1 MEFVRKNVKVCTIF
15 SENGEI
21 VPKALW
27 FGGEYFEI
35 TAVLSV
41 RKKCPMSVG
50 CIAPF
55 EFTVRISGSEKK
67 IYYEKSTDL
76 WFVAAK
82 IENEKESAEVLK
94 TENATR
100 QSNTSQRS

>member
-1 MEFVRKNVKVCTIF
+1 MFCCIIDAEVSLVEFIRKNIKVCAVF

-55 EFTVRISGSEKK
+55 EFTVRIFGAEKK

-76 WFVAAK
+76 WFVVAK
-82 IENEKESAEVLK
+82 VESEPNDSEASDG
-94 TENATR
+94 T
-100 QSNTSQRS
+100 

>member
-1 MEFVRKNVKVCTIF
+1 MEYIRKNIKVCAVF

-21 VPKALW
+21 VPKAMW
-27 FGGEYFEI
+27 FDGELFEI
-35 TAVLSV
+35 SCVVAV
-41 RKKCPMSVG
+41 RKKCPMTVG

-55 EFTVRISGSEKK
+55 EFTVRISGAEKK

-82 IENEKESAEVLK
+82 VDCSKENVEGAEKCTKKKE
-94 TENATR
+94 
-100 QSNTSQRS
+100 

>member
-1 MEFVRKNVKVCTIF
+1 MEYIRKNVKVCAVF

-21 VPKALW
+21 VPKAMW
-27 FGGEYFEI
+27 FDGELIEI
-35 TAVLSV
+35 SCVLSV

-50 CIAPF
+50 CVAPF
-55 EFTVRISGSEKK
+55 EFTVRISGAEKK

-82 IENEKESAEVLK
+82 ADYSKENSEETQKCAKKKE
-94 TENATR
+94 
-100 QSNTSQRS
+100 

>member
-1 MEFVRKNVKVCTIF
+1 MEYVRKNIKVCAVF

-41 RKKCPMSVG
+41 RKKCPIVVG

-82 IENEKESAEVLK
+82 VENEEKKAK
-94 TENATR
+94 NGT
-100 QSNTSQRS
+100 

>member
-1 MEFVRKNVKVCTIF
+1 MEFVRKNIKVCAVF

-27 FGGEYFEI
+27 FEGEYFEI
-35 TAVLSV
+35 TSVLSV
-41 RKKCPMSVG
+41 RKKCPITVG

-55 EFTVRISGSEKK
+55 EFTVRIFGNEKK

-76 WFVAAK
+76 WFVVAK
-82 IENEKESAEVLK
+82 VEKEVSEVGEK
-94 TENATR
+94 QDGT
-100 QSNTSQRS
+100 